1 MSCPGLVV
9 VAALGLGAR
18 SDGSV
23 ASRSTDKPHV
33 GLGERRSA
41 ARSRQMTQK
50 GGQSAKAPAL
60 PTSGVTRKC
69 TTDDDCVMAIA
80 WHFVDNAWLSSH
92 ATASVLRVGP
102 HHVES
107 VLRSPDSELPV

>member
-41 ARSRQMTQK
+41 ASQI
-50 GGQSAKAPAL
+50 S
-60 PTSGVTRKC
+60 
-69 TTDDDCVMAIA
+69 TDDPEGRAVRQGSRPSFIRCDAKV
-80 WHFVDNAWLSSH
+80 
-92 ATASVLRVGP
+92 
-102 HHVES
+102 HH
-107 VLRSPDSELPV
+107 R